1 MQPQRRHMWRTA
13 GAWGLALGVLG
24 GLSACTPASPSP
36 FFEVVHLHGSPYERG
51 FQHGRRFASKIRS
64 LYTRLLVSSLLPYLN
79 RERADIASVM
89 TEYQKPRYDEGRFS
103 YEFLLDSGREL
114 AKSIPEPYLEEMR
127 GIADGAGLPYEDILL
142 LNTFMDSLF
151 NMRSITFF
159 LRELQAPVLTRVE
172 FLGAGE
178 DGADN
183 DTDGQTDEPGEG
195 VLDPYEPSPWAS
207 MVEVPPTGGVRLWL
221 RDQPPLTDPTKP
233 GGLPAEGVDPASIRI
248 QWDTR
253 VLEAGVD
260 EEVQTREVSGPGG
273 AELEVTLVP
282 RDGFAPGAVV
292 SLIVQ
297 AGDRSWVT
305 EPPPPHARF
314 MRDERIVFT
323 TRGDGR
329 ALHEVPNRGEP
340 DGRTQPPSLAFAVRG
355 AATPDGET
363 RLAHHFAMLDSNT
376 SHEHAVLFVHHPD
389 EGEAFVVLGW
399 AGGVWGFSGMN
410 QSGLAYAVNLSDTLN
425 NGMVGQVIAHL
436 LDLGEARLVA
446 SGVPVGIVGRETLRR
461 ARDVEEA
468 VGVIRDLPASFG
480 WNFLLAD
487 ARGGIRGVEVHSNIL
502 EEPNG
507 GVFVLR
513 PGDLDPWG
521 RPWAGQGADDLRL
534 ASHAVLRTED
544 ISLDFFGILQIRP
557 QRYWTSFYH
566 RSLRAFYRLGEE
578 VSSAYGRLDASGIE
592 AILRTPDL
600 VDHRDSMNAVIFET
614 GTRTLLVA
622 AGQVP
627 ATDGPFVSFD
637 LAELARVPPGA
648 ER

>member
-1 MQPQRRHMWRTA
+1 MLPRSRRGGSWGSVLVCYALGLGLAHLPGWAPDPDLANTA
-13 GAWGLALGVLG
+13 SVVAVALAIPLLLFSLDVVRWVRLAGRAALSFGLCVVSVAAAGSVGALLFRDRVARDADVVGMLAGVYTGGTPNLAAIGVALGVPPETFVTLNAADIVVSTIYLPFLLAVAPRLYARWLPPFAPAAAWVVSLGFLG
-24 GLSACTPASPSP
+24 GLPACTPASPPP
-36 FFEVVHLHGSPYERG
+36 FFEVVHLHGSPYQRG
-51 FQHGRRFASKIRS
+51 FQHGRRLASKIRS
-64 LYTRLLVSSLLPYLN
+64 LYTGLLVSSLLPYLN

-159 LRELQAPVLTRVE
+159 IRELQAPVLTRVE

-178 DGADN
+178 DGVDN

-207 MVEVPPTGGVRLWL
+207 MVEVPPAGGVRLWL

-233 GGLPAEGVDPASIRI
+233 GRPPAEG
-248 QWDTR
+248 
-253 VLEAGVD
+253 
-260 EEVQTREVSGPGG
+260 
-273 AELEVTLVP
+273 
-282 RDGFAPGAVV
+282 
-292 SLIVQ
+292 
-297 AGDRSWVT
+297 
-305 EPPPPHARF
+305 
-314 MRDERIVFT
+314 
-323 TRGDGR
+323 
-329 ALHEVPNRGEP
+329 
-340 DGRTQPPSLAFAVRG
+340 
-355 AATPDGET
+355 
-363 RLAHHFAMLDSNT
+363 
-376 SHEHAVLFVHHPD
+376 
-389 EGEAFVVLGW
+389 
-399 AGGVWGFSGMN
+399 
-410 QSGLAYAVNLSDTLN
+410 AVNLSDTLN

-446 SGVPVGIVGRETLRR
+446 SGVPVGVVGREILRR
-461 ARDVEEA
+461 ARDVEKA

-487 ARGGIRGVEVHSNIL
+487 AGGGIRGVEVHSNVL
-502 EEPNG
+502 EEPDG

-521 RPWAGQGADDLRL
+521 RPWAGRGADDLRL

-544 ISLDFFGILQIRP
+544 ISLDFFGLLQIRP
-557 QRYWTSFYH
+557 QRYWTSSYY
-566 RSLRAFYRLGEE
+566 RSLRAFNRLGEE

-592 AILRTPDL
+592 AIVRTPDL
-600 VDHRDSMNAVIFET
+600 VDHRDSMNAVVFET
-614 GTRTLLVA
+614 RTRTLLVA

-627 ATDGPFVSFD
+627 ATDGPFVPFD

-648 ER
+648 DR